1 MPVNTTTETELL
13 HVLGERV
20 RALRA
25 ARALSRKVL
34 AEKSGVSQRYLAQLE
49 QGSGNI
55 SVLLLARVA
64 EALRVSVTDLLAADR
79 AVSAEQGLIGSL
91 VREMSPELQKVCLQ
105 MLKDRFA
112 MPTKARR
119 RVALVGLRGAGKS
132 TLGRRLAA
140 ELDVP
145 FVYLGGEIEQLA
157 GMSASEIFSLSGQA
171 GYRRLEERALIKV
184 LGEYE
189 HCVIETGGSIVTDD
203 KLRET
208 LLGTCFVIWL
218 YARPEEYI
226 ERLIRQGD
234 IRPMQ
239 NQSDALSD
247 LRQILAE
254 REASYRRAHA
264 SLDTSGLTVDECVH
278 ALVQA
283 VPETAYGGHSIDR
296 N

>member
-1 MPVNTTTETELL
+1 MAETELL

-25 ARALSRKVL
+25 ARSLSRKVL
-34 AEKSGVSQRYLAQLE
+34 AEQSGVSQRYLAQLE
-49 QGSGNI
+49 QGTGNI
-55 SVLLLARVA
+55 SVVLLARVA
-64 EALRVSVTDLLAADR
+64 EALRVSVTDLLATDP
-79 AVSAEQGLIGSL
+79 AVTAEQCLIGSL
-91 VREMSPELQKVCLQ
+91 IREMSPDLQKASLN

-112 MPTKARR
+112 VPAEARR

-157 GMSASEIFSLSGQA
+157 GMSASEIFSLSGQT
-171 GYRRLEERALIKV
+171 GYRRFEERALIKV
-184 LGEYE
+184 LGEHE

-218 YARPEEYI
+218 YARPEQYI
-226 ERLIRQGD
+226 ERLVRQGD

-239 NQSDALSD
+239 NQANALAD
-247 LRQILAE
+247 LREILAE
-254 REASYRRAHA
+254 RESAYRRAHA
-264 SLDTSGLTVDECVH
+264 SLDTAELTVDECVH

-283 VPETAYGGHSIDR
+283 VPETAFGSHTIYR

>member
-1 MPVNTTTETELL
+1 MPANTTAETDLL
-13 HVLGERV
+13 HALGDRV
-20 RALRA
+20 RALRS

-34 AEKSGVSQRYLAQLE
+34 AEQSGVSQRYLAQLE

-55 SVLLLARVA
+55 SVVLLTRVA
-64 EALRVSVTDLLAADR
+64 EALRVSITDLLSTDS
-79 AVSAEQGLIGSL
+79 AVTAEQCLIGSL
-91 VREMSPELQKVCLQ
+91 VREMTPELQKACLG

-112 MPTKARR
+112 VPAEARR

-132 TLGRRLAA
+132 TLGRRLAI
-140 ELDVP
+140 EIDVP

-171 GYRRLEERALIKV
+171 GYRRFEERALIKV
-184 LGEYE
+184 LGEHE

-208 LLGTCFVIWL
+208 LLGTCFVVWL
-218 YARPEEYI
+218 FARPEQYI

-239 NQSDALSD
+239 NQADALAD
-247 LRQILAE
+247 LREILAE
-254 REASYRRAHA
+254 RESAYMRAHA
-264 SLDTSGLTVDECVH
+264 SLDTSSLTVDECVH

-283 VPETAYGGHSIDR
+283 VPETAYGSHR
-296 N
+296 NQRN

>member
-1 MPVNTTTETELL
+1 
-13 HVLGERV
+13 
-20 RALRA
+20 
-25 ARALSRKVL
+25 
-34 AEKSGVSQRYLAQLE
+34 
-49 QGSGNI
+49 
-55 SVLLLARVA
+55 
-64 EALRVSVTDLLAADR
+64 
-79 AVSAEQGLIGSL
+79 
-91 VREMSPELQKVCLQ
+91 
-105 MLKDRFA
+105 

-283 VPETAYGGHSIDR
+283 VPETAFGSHTIYR

>member
-1 MPVNTTTETELL
+1 M
-13 HVLGERV
+13 HSLGQRV
-20 RALRA
+20 RALRS
-25 ARALSRKVL
+25 ARAVSRKVL
-34 AEKSGVSQRYLAQLE
+34 AEQSGVSLRYLAQLE

-64 EALRVSVTDLLAADR
+64 EALRVSITDLVAADP
-79 AVSAEQGLIGSL
+79 AVTAEQCMIGSL
-91 VREMSPELQKVCLQ
+91 VREMSPEVQQVCLR

-112 MPTKARR
+112 VPADARR

-132 TLGRRLAA
+132 TLGSRLAV

-171 GYRRLEERALIKV
+171 GYRRFEERALIKV
-184 LGEYE
+184 LGEHE
-189 HCVIETGGSIVTDD
+189 HCVIETGGSIVTDE

-208 LLGTCFVIWL
+208 LLGTCFVVWL
-218 YARPEEYI
+218 YARPEQYI
-226 ERLIRQGD
+226 ERLVRQGD

-239 NQSDALSD
+239 NQANALAD
-247 LRQILAE
+247 LREILAE
-254 REASYRRAHA
+254 RESSYRRAHA
-264 SLDTSGLTVDECVH
+264 SLDTSEMTVDECVH

-283 VPETAYGGHSIDR
+283 VPETAYGNNTIYR
-296 N
+296 KQ